1 MIRFAN
7 FARLGVALTLTAS
20 IGAQIPTR
28 SGTAL
33 AADGCCQTTGV
44 GCGGSSNNGGKIFGV
59 KGETIA
65 AGAGVF
71 ILIAALTKKTHDL
84 PKDFTPSF
92 GFGSPTPSPS
102 PVPPPIP
109 ESDAS
114 PEASV
119 AAGSL
124 ASSNSLLDVTS
135 PGVRGLLEK
144 CPELAKQLQNDG
156 PYTLFL
162 PSDEALASV
171 KLDGAKLESFLKR
184 HIVIGRY
191 SYDDLTQLS
200 EGATL
205 QTLAETKLAVTHA
218 DGNVQIGGITVPS
231 LAQVGNNGFQ
241 FVIEGILP

>member
-44 GCGGSSNNGGKIFGV
+44 GCGGSSNNGGNVFGTNLNWEEV
-59 KGETIA
+59 GSGT
-65 AGAGVF
+65 
-71 ILIAALTKKTHDL
+71 LIAVVLCKVVKTL
-84 PKDFTPSF
+84 KDRNHPETTVSVST
-92 GFGSPTPSPS
+92 GGGS
-102 PVPPPIP
+102 
-109 ESDAS
+109 S
-114 PEASV
+114 PE
-119 AAGSL
+119 AGSL
-124 ASSNSLLDVTS
+124 ASSNSLLDTAS
-135 PGVRGLLEK
+135 ESVRGLLEQ
-144 CPELAKQLQNDG
+144 CPSLAKTLQNDG

-162 PSDEALASV
+162 PSDETLSKV
-171 KLDGAKLESFLKR
+171 RLDPARLESLLKR

-200 EGATL
+200 DGATL

-231 LAQVGNNGFQ
+231 VAQVGNNGFQ